1 MRTQCCSIA
10 TDFFLVAMLSA
21 VMVGT
26 AAAQSADLSVTA
38 EFEIPISVTCNTA
51 INAGNVDILSG
62 DFLSNASSS
71 ARSWGMVPGSGG
83 ASGELINTSAIAVA
97 DAQSGS
103 CKVSGVSPD
112 SQVTISI
119 GSADLTSVDS
129 DAVLIASPSVKEADN
144 SNNSVTTH
152 TIPSAGDPDPVG
164 PTDLG
169 STATG
174 TMVYDESEQ
183 TLTFLVGLMAVE
195 FPQDSTPAGLIG
207 TYTGSATVEIS
218 L

>member
-1 MRTQCCSIA
+1 MQIKIYSVVRA
-10 TDFFLVAMLSA
+10 FLLITILPNV
-21 VMVGT
+21 VVGT

-62 DFLSNASSS
+62 DFLSNVNSSQ
-71 ARSWGMVPGSGG
+71 RSWGMVPGSGG
-83 ASGELINTSAIAVA
+83 ASGELINTSAIAVS

-119 GSADLTSVDS
+119 GSADLTSADS

-169 STATG
+169 STAAG